1 MCFLHAYPPPYNR
14 KEALGEPLS
23 VELEA
28 PDISLKKMQFLNK
41 IGVSD

>member
-1 MCFLHAYPPPYNR
+1 MIYTASFL
-14 KEALGEPLS
+14 